1 MLFGRQSDVTRI
13 GWFRRDSGRRPW
25 RLSAK
30 LLIASSIATVIGFSA
45 ICTSV
50 MLDMRRG
57 EEELAR
63 QTLENLAAGIDA
75 DISRNIE
82 LYDLSLRAVASNL
95 VMPEI
100 KGVSKEIQHLI
111 LFDHA
116 ATAKHFG
123 VIQVFD
129 AQGKLTHDAASLD
142 PVPENRGDEEYFQV
156 HRANPDTGLYMSRP
170 MLHRGAY
177 SIVLSRRINDADG
190 GFLGVV
196 VGSIRFSYFHDLFGR
211 LTLNPGDTITVL
223 RRDRM
228 IIMRTPFDLDV
239 IGKNLAE
246 RPNWRADNLKE
257 GTAYA
262 GVGPVDPTPRLY
274 VRSGSTNLFFV
285 VVGKPLASILNL
297 WHREVLRIGA
307 IMMALILFVVGTTL
321 FLAREIGRRAE
332 AEHKLEELATT
343 DALTGLKNRR
353 KFDSEIDLEWRRA
366 ARSET
371 PVAVLMIDA
380 DHFKAYN
387 DTYGHQAGDQV
398 LVGIAICISDSVR
411 RSGDCPARYGGEE
424 FAVLLPGLSAV
435 EAFTVAETIRLKVE
449 QWAEEP
455 SVTTVSIGVA
465 SMTPAAPLN
474 WPDLIE
480 AADKALYAAKA
491 NGRNQSVVAGDP
503 AARAGGLGRRNTS
516 FRGGCIAAEP
526 QVRNCTLRNPEV
538 VGNESLRLEILGCAM
553 RTSSRMTTA
562 ERGSRSLARHF
573 SRYFFI
579 SARRPSR
586 RSARA
591 MP

>member
-1 MLFGRQSDVTRI
+1 MLFGRRKDVARK
-13 GWFRRDSGRRPW
+13 GLFRTNAGRRPW

-30 LLIASSIATVIGFSA
+30 LLLASSIATVIGFST

-63 QTLENLAAGIDA
+63 QTLENLASGIDA

-82 LYDLSLRAVASNL
+82 VYDLSLRAVASNL

-100 KGVSKEIQHLI
+100 KNVSKEIRHLI

-129 AQGKLTHDAASLD
+129 AQGKLTIDAASLD
-142 PVPENRGDEEYFQV
+142 PAPENARDEEYFLV
-156 HRANPDTGLYMSRP
+156 HRDTPDVGLYLSRP
-170 MLHRGAY
+170 MLHRGAF
-177 SIVLSRRINDADG
+177 SIVLSRRITDADG
-190 GFLGVV
+190 SFLGVV

-211 LTLNPGDTITVL
+211 LTLDPGDTITVL
-223 RRDRM
+223 RRDRT

-239 IGKNLAE
+239 IGKSLAE
-246 RPNWRADNLKE
+246 QKSWSADNLKE
-257 GTAYA
+257 GTTYA

-274 VRSGSTNLFFV
+274 VRSGSTKLFFV
-285 VVGKPLASILNL
+285 VVGKPLATILKL
-297 WHREVLRIGA
+297 WQREVIRIGA
-307 IMMALILFVVGTTL
+307 IMMALIVFVVGTAL

-332 AEHKLEELATT
+332 AEEKLEELATT

-353 KFDSEIDLEWRRA
+353 KFDTEIDAEWRRA
-366 ARSET
+366 VRNQT

-387 DTYGHQAGDQV
+387 DTFGHQAGDQV
-398 LVGIAICISDSVR
+398 LVGIAICISDTVR
-411 RSGDCPARYGGEE
+411 RAGDCPARYGGEE

-435 EAFTVAETIRLKVE
+435 EAFTVAETIRIKVA
-449 QWAEEP
+449 QWAEDD
-455 SVTTVSIGVA
+455 VTTISVGVA
-465 SMTPAAPLN
+465 SMTPVAPLD

-491 NGRNQSVVAGDP
+491 NGRNQSVVA
-503 AARAGGLGRRNTS
+503 T
-516 FRGGCIAAEP
+516 
-526 QVRNCTLRNPEV
+526 
-538 VGNESLRLEILGCAM
+538 
-553 RTSSRMTTA
+553 
-562 ERGSRSLARHF
+562 GSPLALV
-573 SRYFFI
+573 
-579 SARRPSR
+579 A
-586 RSARA
+586 
-591 MP
+591 